1 MFFFISSHFM
11 KSNVLT
17 KKEQLQIR
25 GVHDCMLIT
34 ILIVIFQ
41 NLLSLMF
48 FRHVWSHNLDFVK
61 LTEIS
66 WRVHCYMLIKCFFR
80 NSFHLYFFG
89 NLGPKIWSSSN
100 WLKSGTEVDCYM
112 LISILLFVFSKFLLL
127 IFFGKT
133 WSNWNLV
140 EGYISMCLLRF

>member
-66 WRVHCYMLIKCFFR
+66 WRVHCYMLIKCFF
-80 NSFHLYFFG
+80 SKFF
-89 NLGPKIWSSSN
+89 S
-100 WLKSGTEVDCYM
+100 
-112 LISILLFVFSKFLLL
+112 FVFFWQPWSQNLKFFKLTEIWNRGGLLYAYFDFVVCFFK
-127 IFFGKT
+127 IFVTHFF
-133 WSNWNLV
+133 WEDLV
-140 EGYISMCLLRF
+140 